1 MVIISSSERF
11 FACSSC
17 ITRLIANSIIA
28 PKIKNFAWEII
39 NYQKKRIKK
48 LKELKEN
55 QKYHLSYKCDATNL
69 SYKK

>member
-39 NYQKKRIKK
+39 NYQKNYQK
-48 LKELKEN
+48 KELKN
-55 QKYHLSYKCDATNL
+55 
-69 SYKK
+69 